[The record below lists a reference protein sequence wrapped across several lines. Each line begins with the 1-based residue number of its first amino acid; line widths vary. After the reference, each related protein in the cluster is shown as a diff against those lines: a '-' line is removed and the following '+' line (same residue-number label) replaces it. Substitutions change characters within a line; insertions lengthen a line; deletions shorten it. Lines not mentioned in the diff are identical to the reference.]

1 MAGASKPVDVSTK
14 QQRIAQL
21 ARQSPEMGF
30 TSLAYYI
37 DLDWLTEAFDR
48 TRGEDAPPSDKDPLY
63 TDEEITGFQRE
74 PSPDTSV
81 PREELACALVVRGP
95 NYADFVL
102 EAVSEQGP

>member
-37 DLDWLTEAFDR
+37 DLDWLT
-48 TRGEDAPPSDKDPLY
+48 
-63 TDEEITGFQRE
+63 
-74 PSPDTSV
+74 
-81 PREELACALVVRGP
+81 
-95 NYADFVL
+95 
-102 EAVSEQGP
+102 